1 MILYSRIMSV
11 LYDNG
16 SVCELLKKIIMQPR
30 RYIFGNLISRRLIWR
45 LFWIPEIK
53 TYKEILHLNDILQ
66 QSQQIAGWLRLSLF
80 RLLTRRLSF
89 ERNRTW
95 LKSRTILCLAVVLCI
110 QYKNDWVVSNIEP
123 RRTFDETIKVFR

>member
-16 SVCELLKKIIMQPR
+16 SVCKLLKKIIMQPR

-53 TYKEILHLNDILQ
+53 TYKEILRLNDLLQ
-66 QSQQIAGWLRLSLF
+66 QSQQKAGWLRLSLF

-110 QYKNDWVVSNIEP
+110 QDKNDWVVSNIER

>member
-16 SVCELLKKIIMQPR
+16 SVCKLLKEIIMQPR

-80 RLLTRRLSF
+80 RLLIRRLSF

-110 QYKNDWVVSNIEP
+110 QDKNDWVVSNIEP